1 MQHIL
6 LQRLFTVV
14 FVWLQLLQR
23 HDRRGGDL
31 VRRPAQYRRLPKR
44 YLCKLCMTSARAL
57 SIYKIYCCCVNYAL
71 HCVKALAMCTKA
83 LAMYARG
90 VSLWF
95 ALNEQLL
102 GLRAVLFTMP
112 VFFPMS
118 RVLAGGGSVA
128 GAMTYLTC
136 FACW

>member
-1 MQHIL
+1 
-6 LQRLFTVV
+6 
-14 FVWLQLLQR
+14 
-23 HDRRGGDL
+23 
-31 VRRPAQYRRLPKR
+31 
-44 YLCKLCMTSARAL
+44 
-57 SIYKIYCCCVNYAL
+57 
-71 HCVKALAMCTKA
+71 MCTKA